1 MQTRKKHMISKNQ
14 EISVSIVDYTREGEG
29 IGKWEGVPFFIK
41 DTVIGDQVEAVV
53 TKVKKNYGY
62 ARLKKVLSP
71 SADRIEAPCPVA
83 RQCGGC
89 RIQQM
94 AYDKQVAFKR
104 SQVINC
110 LERIGGFESLEGITE
125 EALGMDHPWHYRNKA
140 QYPVGYDRQGN
151 IIAGFYAGR
160 THHIIPNEDCLIQA
174 KGNDRILRVILDHM
188 ENHHIP
194 PYDEKTGRGLVRH
207 IYTRIGFATG
217 QIMVC
222 LVLKGQAEEFEDLGG
237 LTDQLAGI
245 PGMTSIIVNVNKE
258 KTNRILGDSCLTV
271 WGKDEIEDEI
281 GGVRFLIGPRSF
293 YQVNPVQTRVL
304 YSKALEYAGLT
315 GGETVWDLYC
325 GIGTISLFLAR
336 RAGKVTGVEIV
347 PEAIHDAR
355 RNARLNH
362 IDNVEFHVGKAEEVA
377 PVLCEDQGGKPDVIV
392 VDPPRK
398 GCDRTLLDTI
408 LSLRPDRVVYVSCDP
423 GTLARDLRILC
434 QDSYHLDKVAVVDQF
449 CHSCHVEAVTLLER
463 VSRQKADS

>member
-110 LERIGGFESLEGITE
+110 LERIGGFESVEGITE

-194 PYDEKTGRGLVRH
+194 P
-207 IYTRIGFATG
+207 
-217 QIMVC
+217 
-222 LVLKGQAEEFEDLGG
+222 
-237 LTDQLAGI
+237 
-245 PGMTSIIVNVNKE
+245 
-258 KTNRILGDSCLTV
+258 
-271 WGKDEIEDEI
+271 
-281 GGVRFLIGPRSF
+281 
-293 YQVNPVQTRVL
+293 
-304 YSKALEYAGLT
+304 
-315 GGETVWDLYC
+315 
-325 GIGTISLFLAR
+325 
-336 RAGKVTGVEIV
+336 
-347 PEAIHDAR
+347 
-355 RNARLNH
+355 
-362 IDNVEFHVGKAEEVA
+362 
-377 PVLCEDQGGKPDVIV
+377 
-392 VDPPRK
+392 
-398 GCDRTLLDTI
+398 
-408 LSLRPDRVVYVSCDP
+408 
-423 GTLARDLRILC
+423 
-434 QDSYHLDKVAVVDQF
+434 
-449 CHSCHVEAVTLLER
+449 
-463 VSRQKADS
+463 

>member
-1 MQTRKKHMISKNQ
+1 MQTRNKPIIQKNQ
-14 EISVSIVDYTREGEG
+14 EISVNIVDYTREGEG
-29 IGKWEGVPFFIK
+29 IGKWEGIPFFIK

-62 ARLKKVLSP
+62 ARLTKVLSP
-71 SADRIEAPCPVA
+71 STDRIEAPCPVA

-94 AYDKQVAFKR
+94 AYDRQVAFKR

-110 LERIGGFESLEGITE
+110 LERIGGFESVEAITE
-125 EALGMDHPWHYRNKA
+125 DALGMEEPWHYRNKA

-160 THHIIPNEDCLIQA
+160 THHIIPNENCLIQA
-174 KGNDRILRVILDHM
+174 ESNGRILRVILDHM

-194 PYDEKTGRGLVRH
+194 PYDERTGQGLVRH
-207 IYTRIGFATG
+207 IYTRVGFATE

-222 LVLKGQAEEFEDLGG
+222 LVLKGQAEEFEDLAG
-237 LTDQLAGI
+237 LVDRLTAI

-258 KTNRILGDSCLTV
+258 RTNRILGDSCLTI

-281 GGVRFLIGPRSF
+281 DGVRFLIGPKSF

-304 YSKALEYAGLT
+304 YGKALEYAGLK
-315 GGETVWDLYC
+315 GDETVWDLYC

-336 RAGKVTGVEIV
+336 RAGRVTGVEIV
-347 PEAIHDAR
+347 PEAISDAR
-355 RNARLNH
+355 RNARINH

-377 PVLCEDQGGKPDVIV
+377 PALCADQGGKPDVIV

-398 GCDRTLLDTI
+398 GCDRALLDTI
-408 LSLRPDRVVYVSCDP
+408 LSVRPDRVVYVSCDP
-423 GTLARDLRILC
+423 GTLARDLKILC
-434 QDSYHLDKVAVVDQF
+434 EDDYHLDKVAVVDQF
-449 CHSCHVEAVTLLER
+449 CHSCHVETVVLL
-463 VSRQKADS
+463 SRENK